1 MNERPPYLSSML
13 CFLAGGFAGA
23 GLSLLLAPRSGRA
36 TRQIMAGKLSE
47 GADSVRALRDRAV
60 ARGEEVWDD
69 AAHRVSEVGAALS
82 ASALGKAGKR
92 SEGPS
97 V

>member
-36 TRQIMAGKLSE
+36 TRQIMASRLSG
-47 GADSVRALRDRAV
+47 GAESARDLRDRV
-60 ARGEEVWDD
+60 VTRGGEVWDE
-69 AAHRVSEVGAALS
+69 AAHRVGEVGSALS
-82 ASALGKAGKR
+82 ASLERKTGKR
-92 SEGPS
+92 SDAPS

>member
-1 MNERPPYLSSML
+1 MNERPPYMSSML

-47 GADSVRALRDRAV
+47 GADSVRDLRDRAV
-60 ARGEEVWDD
+60 ARGGEVWDD

-82 ASALGKAGKR
+82 ASVERKTGKR

>member
-1 MNERPPYLSSML
+1 MNERQPYLSSMM
-13 CFLAGGFAGA
+13 CFLAGGVAGA

-36 TRQIMAGKLSE
+36 TRQMIAGKLSE
-47 GADSVRALRDRAV
+47 GADSARALRDRTV

-69 AAHRVSEVGAALS
+69 AAHRVSEMGAALS
-82 ASALGKAGKR
+82 ASVERKAGKR